1 MPATQGTGFPELTHY
16 ILVELQRKNIPPC
29 AICSLFNRIVN
40 LEQKVISKSKDGM
53 VKKSSVHSIFLNL
66 FSLPDFILHFWCT
79 QRSRVVRK
87 VGKKA
92 CTILIFTLFSMVQLQ
107 SSALGDQNPWDSS
120 GRRR

>member
-53 VKKSSVHSIFLNL
+53 VKKSSVHSIFSTSFL
-66 FSLPDFILHFWCT
+66 FL
-79 QRSRVVRK
+79 
-87 VGKKA
+87 
-92 CTILIFTLFSMVQLQ
+92 TLFYT
-107 SSALGDQNPWDSS
+107 S
-120 GRRR
+120 GVHREVES